1 MFVHPTLVSHVLV
14 LMELGLNGDSAVR
27 HVVVEFKIDSGCCAA
42 PIAIPKKNGEYVRQ
56 IIVAVHHVMNAVILG
71 AHGASVVQHVMD
83 LKREPVLVA
92 YMLTVQKAIPR

>member
-1 MFVHPTLVSHVLV
+1 MSLV
-14 LMELGLNGDSAVR
+14 LDQLEVGPNGDSAVR

-71 AHGASVVQHVMD
+71 AHGASAVQHVMD
-83 LKREPVLVA
+83 LKRERVLVA
-92 YMLTVQKAIPR
+92 YMSTVRIVIPR